1 MASAHEEAAAWSEEA
16 ARLVWGGAVP
26 LQVHLHDADVTA
38 LPPPPP
44 FLTLGPRIGYLPLL
58 IPVIKAHFS
67 NALPP
72 GVDTVWFEYKGLP
85 LKWYVPIGVLFDLL
99 CADPERPW
107 NLIVHFRGYPSE
119 ILSPCEG
126 EDSVKWSYMNAL
138 KEATFIITGNS
149 KSVMNMSQAD
159 QVALW
164 ESVMKGN
171 LDGYKNISI
180 RLKLGPFEEDG
191 LVRTASM
198 ERQRQQSSDEPES
211 PGIGKPCRVP
221 VRLYVRG
228 VQEDLEDIEDAMPA
242 RDWESVSYINRPFEI
257 RKVEGRS
264 YITMEH
270 ALQTLLPEFFSS
282 DTQTA
287 EELESAAGDSDIM
300 NPSRSSQEAEPASA
314 SLREADITKKA
325 KVKLV
330 RVQGIEL
337 DMDIPFLW
345 VANNLKNPEYYL
357 HICVYVA
364 TRKQ

>member
-1 MASAHEEAAAWSEEA
+1 MAAPYDEAAWSEEA
-16 ARLVWGGAVP
+16 ARRAWGGAVP
-26 LQVHLHDADVTA
+26 LQVHLHDADVTT

-44 FLTLGPRIGYLPLL
+44 FLTLGRRIGYLPLL
-58 IPVIKAHFS
+58 VPVIKAHFS

-126 EDSVKWSYMNAL
+126 EDSVKWSYMNSL

-171 LDGYKNISI
+171 LDGYKNIST

-191 LVRTASM
+191 FVRTPSI
-198 ERQRQQSSDEPES
+198 EHQRQQSSDEPES
-211 PGIGKPCRVP
+211 PGSGRPCRVP
-221 VRLYVRG
+221 VRLYVR
-228 VQEDLEDIEDAMPA
+228 VQEDLEDIEDAVPLS
-242 RDWESVSYINRPFEI
+242 DWESVSYINRPFEI
-257 RKVEGRS
+257 RKIEGRS
-264 YITMEH
+264 YITLEH

-282 DTQTA
+282 KP
-287 EELESAAGDSDIM
+287 AGRADDS
-300 NPSRSSQEAEPASA
+300 QHVEALDSVLDD
-314 SLREADITKKA
+314 SDITKKA

-345 VANNLKNPEYYL
+345 VANSLKNPEYYL
-357 HICVYVA
+357 HICVYVG
-364 TRKQ
+364 TRKQYSRVDGKC

>member
-1 MASAHEEAAAWSEEA
+1 
-16 ARLVWGGAVP
+16 
-26 LQVHLHDADVTA
+26 
-38 LPPPPP
+38 
-44 FLTLGPRIGYLPLL
+44 
-58 IPVIKAHFS
+58 
-67 NALPP
+67 
-72 GVDTVWFEYKGLP
+72 
-85 LKWYVPIGVLFDLL
+85 
-99 CADPERPW
+99 
-107 NLIVHFRGYPSE
+107 
-119 ILSPCEG
+119 
-126 EDSVKWSYMNAL
+126 
-138 KEATFIITGNS
+138 
-149 KSVMNMSQAD
+149 MSQAD

-171 LDGYKNISI
+171 LDGYKNIST

-191 LVRTASM
+191 LIRTAST

-211 PGIGKPCRVP
+211 PGSGKPCRVP

-228 VQEDLEDIEDAMPA
+228 VQEDLEDIEDALPV
-242 RDWESVSYINRPFEI
+242 RDWEIVSYINRPFEI

-264 YITMEH
+264 YITLEH
-270 ALQTLLPEFFSS
+270 ALQTLLPEFFNS

-287 EELESAAGDSDIM
+287 GEVESAAGDSDTM
-300 NPSRSSQEAEPASA
+300 NPSRSSQEVEPASA

-345 VANNLKNPEYYL
+345 VANNLRNPEYYL

>member
-1 MASAHEEAAAWSEEA
+1 M
-16 ARLVWGGAVP
+16 
-26 LQVHLHDADVTA
+26 Q
-38 LPPPPP
+38 
-44 FLTLGPRIGYLPLL
+44 
-58 IPVIKAHFS
+58 
-67 NALPP
+67 
-72 GVDTVWFEYKGLP
+72 
-85 LKWYVPIGVLFDLL
+85 
-99 CADPERPW
+99 
-107 NLIVHFRGYPSE
+107 VHFRGYPSE

-126 EDSVKWSYMNAL
+126 EDIVKWSYMNSL

-164 ESVMKGN
+164 ESVRKGN
-171 LDGYKNISI
+171 FGGYKNIST

-191 LVRTASM
+191 LVRTAST
-198 ERQRQQSSDEPES
+198 ERQHQQSSDEPES
-211 PGIGKPCRVP
+211 PGFGKPCRVP

-228 VQEDLEDIEDAMPA
+228 VQEDLEDIEDAMPV

-264 YITMEH
+264 YITLGH

-282 DTQTA
+282 DTQNA
-287 EELESAAGDSDIM
+287 EEVDSAAGNSDTTD
-300 NPSRSSQEAEPASA
+300 PSRSSLEAEPASA
-314 SLREADITKKA
+314 SLREAEITKKA

-345 VANNLKNPEYYL
+345 VANNLKNPEFYL
-357 HICVYVA
+357 HICVYVS